1 MEKQTGEQKP
11 MPIHKIQN
19 GPAVKRPQAGN
30 PVFGRAEQT
39 FFFLYLFA
47 ALILVFSHEP
57 WEDELQVWCIAQEL
71 SIPEIFH
78 QMRYE
83 GHFALWYLL
92 QKPFIWLNLPLNLMN
107 ILAWIL
113 CVGAAGMLLACRSFG
128 SVIKFLLLFS
138 CPLLYWFPVVARN
151 YALIPPALALIAGL
165 YPVRLKKPFA
175 YAFSLLL
182 LVHSHAYMEGLAGI
196 LGAFFAWDLIMHCRR
211 MPGPAKWKT
220 AGVLALIAA
229 GVLAAFLQVAPA
241 FGVSS
246 FAPASAASIFAR
258 PETVPGRI
266 WNVLIR
272 LPADYSGWLG
282 RWTDP
287 KLMAWLFYGALLA
300 ALIQLQRTH
309 GFRPVIIFLTGFFW
323 QVLFAAL
330 LYGFAMHRL
339 YLPLLILVFCYALP
353 VRKKRLRNIRPPV
366 RKLLDPVWPVGVLC
380 LMLLPDLVFFA
391 EMDISRP
398 FSNQAQIAYFI
409 GRQIPKEAKIFVVP
423 ETLITGTFRAFLPDR
438 VFYRCSD
445 KQPFRLFRVQ
455 TPHPKELDDALL
467 TRLMQGEEEIYL
479 LFQAGVFLGY
489 GLPKRAEEYDFPS
502 FRMKLVFGT
511 GPKAFFNAGEDYA
524 LFKVTRKSVADEL

>member
-1 MEKQTGEQKP
+1 MPRHKKQSDD
-11 MPIHKIQN
+11 
-19 GPAVKRPQAGN
+19 PAVKRPQAGN
-30 PVFGRAEQT
+30 PVFGRAEQA

-92 QKPFIWLNLPLNLMN
+92 LKHLIWLHLPLSMLN
-107 ILAWIL
+107 ILSWIL
-113 CVGAAGMLLACRSFG
+113 CVGAAGMLLASRSFG
-128 SVIKFLLLFS
+128 KGVKILLLFS

-151 YALIPPALALIAGL
+151 YALIPPALALLAGL
-165 YPVRLKKPFA
+165 YPVRLKKTFA

-196 LGAFFAWDLIMHCRR
+196 LGVFFAWDLIMHCRR
-211 MPGPAKWKT
+211 MPLAAKWKT
-220 AGVLALIAA
+220 AGVLVLIGA

-246 FAPASAASIFAR
+246 FAPASAVSLFAR
-258 PETVPGRI
+258 PAAIPGRI

-272 LPADYSGWLG
+272 LPSDYSGWLG

-287 KLMAWLFYGALLA
+287 RLMAWLFYGALLA
-300 ALIQLQRTH
+300 ALIQLKCTR
-309 GFRPVIIFLTGFFW
+309 GSRPVIIFLAGFFW

-339 YLPLLILVFCYALP
+339 YLPLLMLVFCYALP
-353 VRKKRLRNIRPPV
+353 VRKKRLRNIRLPLV
-366 RKLLDPVWPVGVLC
+366 RKLLDPVLPVGVLC
-380 LMLLPDLVFFA
+380 VMLLPDLIFYA
-391 EMDISRP
+391 EMDIRRP
-398 FSNQAQIAYFI
+398 FSSQSQIAYLI
-409 GRQIPKEAKIFVVP
+409 ERQLPKEAKIYVLP
-423 ETLITGTFRAFLPDR
+423 ETLITGTFRAYLPDR

-445 KQPFRLFRVQ
+445 MQPFRLFRVQ

-479 LFQAGVFLGY
+479 LFQSGVFLEY
-489 GLPKRAEEYDFPS
+489 GLPKGAVEYDFPS
-502 FRMKLVFGT
+502 FRMKLLFGSS
-511 GPKAFFNAGEDYA
+511 PKAFFSAGEDYA
-524 LFKVTRKSVADEL
+524 LFKVTRKTAADGP